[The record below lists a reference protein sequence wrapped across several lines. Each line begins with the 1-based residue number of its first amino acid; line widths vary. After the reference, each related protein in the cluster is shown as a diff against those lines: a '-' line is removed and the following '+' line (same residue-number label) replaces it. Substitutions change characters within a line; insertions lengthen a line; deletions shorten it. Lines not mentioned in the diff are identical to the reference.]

1 MNIEYAR
8 TLVDFHYWARDR
20 MLDAVFTLDEGDY
33 TRSLGS
39 SFSSVRD
46 TLQHTF
52 GAEVVW
58 LCRWQGESPTTFP
71 GEMPADAAG
80 LREAWKTHEIRFRAF
95 VASLDDEALQ
105 VVVHYRLFSGAEGE
119 SPLWQMLAHVVNH
132 ATYHRGQ
139 VTTLLRQLGAA
150 APASTD
156 MIGYFR
162 TQRTV

>member
-1 MNIEYAR
+1 MNTDYAR

-20 MLDAVFTLDEGDY
+20 MLDAVLALDDNDY
-33 TRSLGS
+33 SRALGS
-39 SFSSVRD
+39 SFASVRD

-58 LCRWQGESPTTFP
+58 LRRWQGESPTTFP

-80 LREAWKTHEIRFRAF
+80 LRDAWQAHEHAFRAY
-95 VASLDDEALQ
+95 VASLDDEGLQ
-105 VVVHYRLFSGAEGE
+105 AVVRYRLFSGAEGE
-119 SPLWQMLAHVVNH
+119 SPIWQMLAHVVNH

-139 VTTLLRQLGAA
+139 VTTLLRQLGATP
-150 APASTD
+150 PASTD

-162 TQRTV
+162 ARRNV